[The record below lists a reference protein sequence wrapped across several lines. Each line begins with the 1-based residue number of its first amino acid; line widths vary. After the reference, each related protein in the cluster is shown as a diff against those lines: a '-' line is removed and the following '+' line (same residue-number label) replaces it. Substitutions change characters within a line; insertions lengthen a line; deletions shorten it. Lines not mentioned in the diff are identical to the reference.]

1 MFKVQYFKMKNTWL
15 YDETM
20 QKLPVIT
27 KKNKVDKIKKL
38 QFVFIIF
45 KHCETKSCV
54 VEYLGSK
61 SNIDIEKGMT
71 TPKSS

>member
-45 KHCETKSCV
+45 KHCETKNCV